1 MNDPLIPGS
10 SEQRPRPTDP
20 VQLSDQAANLVQE
33 KLGAGEEI
41 LHVYNTDMLMT
52 GQYGTEWLVLTPK
65 QVMAVR
71 ENEITALP
79 LVSLESISVID
90 FQGNSILRVIA
101 EHQAYDLVR
110 FTRTLANN
118 FAGVPL
124 LMEELAQRAAH
135 DDRVLV
141 DRSERWKAKARHT
154 HRCPKCGGVIPRRH
168 RVCLACLNKRKLLV
182 RLTSYVVPHMRL
194 AITASIL
201 LVVTTVIGLLS
212 PLIMRSIMD
221 SVLVPATQ
229 AVMQGNEVVAV
240 IAEGSANS
248 NDVLARLLSPL
259 AQPGTFSLLAL
270 LCALLFFSHTT
281 AAALEAWRHFIISRL
296 GQVITFTIRNHMYA
310 HLQKLSLSYFTREDT
325 GRIMQ
330 RVTNDV
336 RRLQDF
342 LSNGLQDVVQDII
355 KLASIVT
362 MLLMMSPKLTLMI
375 MIPTPFLIITTI
387 WFSRKLRRVYMAL
400 WKRYDGVSS
409 ILADTIPGM
418 RVVKAFAQE
427 EREVARFEERSSDLL
442 SGELGAAKINSV
454 YGPLMGTITYIP
466 TVMIWLLGGMRVM
479 DGTLSIGDLTAFN
492 VYMQQ
497 FYQPVRNLCN
507 LNRRFQQTASSA
519 ERVFDVLDTEP
530 EVQDG
535 VTLPAMP
542 PLKGR
547 VEFRNV
553 TFGYEPGAPV
563 LKNLNFTVE
572 PGEMIGL
579 AGHSGAGK
587 STLINMITAFYTAD
601 DGTVLVDDVDIS
613 QVDPKS
619 LRSQIGVVLQD
630 PFLFNGTIAANIA
643 YGKPDA
649 SRQEIIAA
657 AKAANAHEFIIRF
670 PDGYDTQVGE
680 RGARLSGGER
690 QRLAIARAI
699 LKDPKILILDEATA
713 SVDTETEA
721 KIQEALERLI
731 HGRTTFAI
739 AHRLSTLRNANRLFI
754 LEHGE
759 IAEMGTHDELINK
772 PDGIYARLVN
782 IQSELA
788 KVKVV

>member
-1 MNDPLIPGS
+1 MIPGS

-79 LVSLESISVID
+79 LVSMENISVID

-141 DRSERWKAKARHT
+141 DRSERWKAKSRHT

-248 NDVLARLLSPL
+248 NDILARLLSPL

>member
-1 MNDPLIPGS
+1 MIPGS